1 MINDKM
7 RSDWGFDGFVVSD
20 CDAISD
26 DATHAY
32 IVNHFN
38 GSLQV
43 QAQQAIRGGTDKI
56 KVAREQIF
64 TPGLLHGWLP
74 RM

>member
-26 DATHAY
+26 DAT
-32 IVNHFN
+32 
-38 GSLQV
+38 
-43 QAQQAIRGGTDKI
+43 
-56 KVAREQIF
+56 
-64 TPGLLHGWLP
+64 
-74 RM
+74 